1 MTKRE
6 LVALRDEIQAIDVEL
21 LETVARRL
29 EVAREIGLVKEKDG
43 LQVRD
48 LAREKLVVAEY
59 ARNAISLGIEE
70 DIASRLA
77 GILVEGSVRVQ
88 KDSRS
93 RNLKGKTALI
103 VGGAGRMGEWTCRF
117 LSNRGADVVVW
128 DPRGKLEGYEN
139 VESLGQSASKADIVV
154 VASPPGTCQ
163 EELQAVLD
171 SRPKGLVFDLC
182 SVKSHISGSL
192 REGAKQGLLVTSV
205 HPMFGPRVPTPKN
218 QNIIICDC
226 GCKKANEQASSL
238 FSKAGAR
245 VSIVGLEKHD
255 ELMTYVLGLSHLCTL
270 IFAGTVAKSG
280 NDISAY
286 GEVQGPT
293 FSRMSRMAR
302 ELLNESKR
310 VYHDIQALNPHTR
323 QMIANMETV
332 TRELRKASLDSDPA
346 RFADIMESDKKYI
359 EVR

>member
-1 MTKRE
+1 MTKHE
-6 LVALRDEIQAIDVEL
+6 LETLRDEIQALDAKL
-21 LETVARRL
+21 LETVALRL
-29 EVAREIGLVKEKDG
+29 EVAREIGLVKERDG

-48 LAREKLVVAEY
+48 LAREESVIAEY
-59 ARNAISLGIEE
+59 ARKAKSLGIDE

-77 GILVEGSVRVQ
+77 GTLIEGSVRVQ
-88 KDSRS
+88 KGSKSRS
-93 RNLKGKTALI
+93 LKGMTALI
-103 VGGAGRMGEWTCRF
+103 VGGAGRMGEWASRF
-117 LSNRGADVVVW
+117 LSNRGAEVLIW
-128 DPRGKLEGYEN
+128 DPRGRLEGYKS
-139 VESLGQSASKADIVV
+139 VKSLGQAANMADIVV

-182 SVKSHISGSL
+182 SVKSHISGTL
-192 REGAKQGLLVTSV
+192 RRGAEDGLLVTSV

-218 QNIIICDC
+218 QNVVICDC
-226 GCKKANEQASSL
+226 GCRKANEQASSL

-245 VSIVGLEKHD
+245 VSITSLERHD

-270 IFAGTVAKSG
+270 IFAGTAARSG
-280 NDISAY
+280 NDLSAF

-293 FSRMSRMAR
+293 FGKMSRMAR
-302 ELLNESKR
+302 ELSNESKR

-332 TRELRKASLDSDPA
+332 TRELRKASLDADPA
-346 RFADIMESDKKYI
+346 QFVKIMESDKKYF